1 MHRLPWSNAE
11 HIKNRMLSSLTS
23 HAERTFVRNFH
34 LTSSWFHS
42 KIGFSPVW
50 DGSLEFPRCPSDKE
64 KTCQIVLIP
73 LNFYP
78 ISSKHTILLFCI
90 ALKKWDHNSN
100 VIQKYF
106 SQFRFHLRELEC
118 KSVSR
123 LHLWFSVST
132 PCNHIMIV
140 IWQWD
145 GVMIDDPIY
154 DDDLIRWYDDPMMT
168 TVWLQDNWCCIWMY
182 GYMDLHWV
190 GLWYE

>member
-1 MHRLPWSNAE
+1 MFSFLRFNLPVSD
-11 HIKNRMLSSLTS
+11 
-23 HAERTFVRNFH
+23 
-34 LTSSWFHS
+34 
-42 KIGFSPVW
+42 GFS
-50 DGSLEFPRCPSDKE
+50 EFPRCPSDKE